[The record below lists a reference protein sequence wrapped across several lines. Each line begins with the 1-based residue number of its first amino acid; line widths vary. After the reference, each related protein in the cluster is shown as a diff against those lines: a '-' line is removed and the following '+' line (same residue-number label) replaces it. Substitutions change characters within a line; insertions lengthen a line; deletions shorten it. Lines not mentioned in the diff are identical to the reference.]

1 MIQLTKKKAQIFYT
15 LVQCFYWL
23 TNGFMYSFATLYL
36 QDLGFSN
43 SKIGIFLGCAYGGAA
58 LMQPT
63 LASFITSKGLQ
74 IRTSMRAMYAW
85 IAVVAGIVLVV
96 PMPQLVKA
104 VLLVLIFS
112 TQSAAI
118 PCVNTLVKTL
128 EQGGVPVNFGR
139 ARGISCITYAIAT
152 VIMGQITLVILP
164 KWIPAFYIGS
174 ALGMVILMSVC
185 QVPHVRFEETTEK
198 KKEKGARLLKNSKFV
213 QFLVGAGCFYLG
225 LVLLEGFMLQIMQ
238 NVQGTSADMSL
249 ALSIGSIAEL
259 LALFFY
265 LRLRKWFGYRKM
277 LLFAGWAWVL
287 RYGIVMMA
295 ASPMMIFASQLMH
308 FCTFAFYTPASLDFM
323 SDVLPAKDFLKGQAL
338 LGSICSVGSV
348 FATFLGGI
356 LLDVL
361 GVTATIG
368 CIIGVSVLGAICF
381 TLAVR
386 GKQEVSNE

>member
-1 MIQLTKKKAQIFYT
+1 MEHSLIQLTKQRAQWFYT

-43 SKIGIFLGCAYGGAA
+43 SKIGIFLGCAYGAA
-58 LMQPT
+58 ACLQPA
-63 LASFITSKGLQ
+63 LASFITAKGLQ
-74 IRTSMRAMYAW
+74 IRTSMRTMYSF
-85 IAVVAGIVLVV
+85 IAAVSLVV
-96 PMPQLVKA
+96 LLLPMPQLLQA
-104 VLLVLIFS
+104 GLLVMIFS
-112 TQSAAI
+112 IQSAAI

-128 EQGGVPVNFGR
+128 EQSGLPVNFGR

-152 VIMGQITLVILP
+152 VIMGQITLVIMP

-174 ALGMVILMSVC
+174 ALCMVVLMSVC
-185 QVPHVRFEETTEK
+185 NVPHVRFEEAVT
-198 KKEKGARLLKNSKFV
+198 KKEKGIGLLKNRRFV
-213 QFLVGAGCFYLG
+213 QFLMGAGCFYLG

-238 NVQGTSADMSL
+238 NVKGTSADMSL

-265 LRLRKWFGYRKM
+265 LHLRKWFGYKKM
-277 LLFAGWAWVL
+277 LMFAGWAWVV
-287 RYGIVMMA
+287 RYVIVMLA

-308 FCTFAFYTPASLDFM
+308 FCTFAFYTPASIDFM
-323 SDVLPAKDFLKGQAL
+323 SEVLSAKDFLKGQAL

-348 FATFLGGI
+348 FATFVGGI

-361 GVTATIG
+361 GVSATIG
-368 CIIGVSVLGAICF
+368 CIIGVAFVGAICF
-381 TLAVR
+381 TMA
-386 GKQEVSNE
+386 VSNKG